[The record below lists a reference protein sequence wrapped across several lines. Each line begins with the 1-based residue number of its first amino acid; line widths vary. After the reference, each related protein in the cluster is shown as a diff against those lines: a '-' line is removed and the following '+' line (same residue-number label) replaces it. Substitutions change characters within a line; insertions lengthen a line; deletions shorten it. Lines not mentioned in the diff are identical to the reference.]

1 MITTGSI
8 PDTKGNGGISEA
20 LAKRILRGLDLWTSK
35 GHLIEWVDTD
45 RCRVPSQRHDGRFYL
60 VVFGEDGERCRCK
73 DFGVHGREYGACLH
87 TVAALISWAKRV
99 EYRVEKRPE
108 LRMVAGEDGMG
119 GQEVFTVYELVE
131 VRAGGAVKRALYRSD
146 DVSEVYWMLF
156 QIENAEWD
164 VDEMRASTEADIAA
178 GVA

>member
-1 MITTGSI
+1 MQRTANPQAHKSTGE
-8 PDTKGNGGISEA
+8 GGVSEA
-20 LAKRILRGLDLWTSK
+20 LAKRILRGLDLWTDK

-60 VVFGEDGERCRCK
+60 VVFGEDGERCNCSDRAGEKIGTCKHRC
-73 DFGVHGREYGACLH
+73 
-87 TVAALISWAKRV
+87 AALVSWAKRV
-99 EYRVEKRPE
+99 EYHVEKRPE

-146 DVSEVYWMLF
+146 DVSEVYWMLWEVQGF
-156 QIENAEWD
+156 VSGED
-164 VDEMRASTEADIAA
+164 YEAAVRDIAA